1 MDPYSSYDP
10 AANQG
15 PNGAPAGP
23 GHGPSQPGFGPGP
36 AYGSGYSPSPETSHS
51 IGYPPPGAPVP
62 PAQGPYLPGQGA
74 YPPGQGAYPP
84 DPGAYPPGSPYQGYP
99 GMPQPQYGPVPVPSQ
114 GIPVGGW
121 IGIALG
127 VVLVVALGIV
137 GIVVAL
143 DNSDTPSTTA
153 TDDSGGGGGGDSS
166 NDSGADPTESAIVD
180 PVADAAIGDCFYN
193 YGDETT
199 PDLETAACGAGAF
212 EAIDIVEG
220 TSDLTSCD
228 SNTMVDLAVSSTG
241 ATRVLCL
248 SYTVIAG
255 DDAYHAQVGECVYG
269 TSTSG
274 SAWNIIECQDGA
286 FKVIERLQGE
296 SSTSACTDST
306 YYIYGVGYSTGS
318 TYLDTTI
325 CLQMMYAS
333 GDIGYAE
340 VDDCLSMNSDY
351 TYASFVSDCGDGNAY
366 VTGRTNEI
374 VDGESWCNGWGWAYE
389 EVPDFP
395 ELSFTVCWG
404 WL

>member
-1 MDPYSSYDP
+1 
-10 AANQG
+10 
-15 PNGAPAGP
+15 
-23 GHGPSQPGFGPGP
+23 
-36 AYGSGYSPSPETSHS
+36 
-51 IGYPPPGAPVP
+51 
-62 PAQGPYLPGQGA
+62 
-74 YPPGQGAYPP
+74 
-84 DPGAYPPGSPYQGYP
+84 
-99 GMPQPQYGPVPVPSQ
+99 MPQPQYAPVPVPSQ

-127 VVLVVALGIV
+127 VVLVLALGTW
-137 GIVVAL
+137 GIVVGL
-143 DNSDTPSTTA
+143 DRSDTPSTTA
-153 TDDSGGGGGGDSS
+153 TDNSGGGGGGDSS
-166 NDSGADPTESAIVD
+166 NDSSSDPTESAVVD
-180 PVADAAIGDCFYN
+180 PVADAVIGDCFYN
-193 YGDETT
+193 YGDETL
-199 PDLETAACGAGAF
+199 PELETTTCGAGAF
-212 EAIDIVEG
+212 ETIDIVEG
-220 TSDLTSCD
+220 TSDLTACD
-228 SNTMVDLAVSSTG
+228 SNTLVDLAVSSTG

-255 DDAYHAQVGECVYG
+255 DDAFHAQVGECVYG
-269 TSTSG
+269 TSTAG

-296 SSTSACTDST
+296 SSTSACTDTT

-318 TYLDTTI
+318 TYLDTTL

-351 TYASFVSDCGDGNAY
+351 TYAEFVSDCGDGNAY